1 MHSILV
7 KVDPEKALFGL
18 SSPLRAGFAANGKIW
33 AKSTHTLSSNFF
45 SLLKSASSQKRIG

>member
-33 AKSTHTLSSNFF
+33 AKSTNTLSSNFF